1 MQTCTKC
8 NAQSPDYETNCINC
22 GVDLSVYS
30 ATAVAR
36 EKFRNNPRVR
46 MVRVVIA
53 ADACPAC
60 REIEGTYNKDSIPG
74 LPVNGCSH
82 NLGCRC
88 FYEPT
93 LENIYP

>member
-1 MQTCTKC
+1 
-8 NAQSPDYETNCINC
+8 
-22 GVDLSVYS
+22 
-30 ATAVAR
+30 
-36 EKFRNNPRVR
+36 
-46 MVRVVIA
+46 MVRVVVA

-60 REIEGTYNKDSIPG
+60 RDIEGTYNKDSIPG
-74 LPVNGCSH
+74 LPVHGCSH